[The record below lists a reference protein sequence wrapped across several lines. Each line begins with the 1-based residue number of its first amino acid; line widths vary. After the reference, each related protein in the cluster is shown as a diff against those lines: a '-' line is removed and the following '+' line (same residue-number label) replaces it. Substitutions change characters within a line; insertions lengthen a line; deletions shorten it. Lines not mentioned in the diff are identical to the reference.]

1 MTSPEER
8 LFQFK
13 VMRTFE
19 IINFLIAIVSM
30 SVWGRGFFIP
40 SPQYLNYIPLL
51 CAASTMVV
59 FVCLGLGQYSK
70 PDYLAGKVGFPS
82 RKKMPLRSST
92 EFVDHYIVFM
102 CFFFSVGLAIK
113 FS

>member
-1 MTSPEER
+1 MMTSPEER

-13 VMRTFE
+13 VIRTFE

-40 SPQYLNYIPLL
+40 SPLYLGYFSLL
-51 CAASTMVV
+51 CAASTIVV

-70 PDYLAGKVGFPS
+70 SDYISGKVGFPS
-82 RKKMPLRSST
+82 RKKMVQ
-92 EFVDHYIVFM
+92 FIVK
-102 CFFFSVGLAIK
+102 CLLVYVVFFSIGLAIK
-113 FS
+113 LF

>member
-13 VMRTFE
+13 VIRTFE

-82 RKKMPLRSST
+82 RKKMVL
-92 EFVDHYIVFM
+92 FIVK
-102 CFFFSVGLAIK
+102 CLSVYVFFFSVGLAIK

>member
-1 MTSPEER
+1 MASLEER

-82 RKKMPLRSST
+82 RKKMVL
-92 EFVDHYIVFM
+92 FIVK
-102 CFFFSVGLAIK
+102 CLSVYVFFFSVGLAIK

>member
-1 MTSPEER
+1 MASLEER
-8 LFQFK
+8 VFQFK
-13 VMRTFE
+13 VIRTFE

-51 CAASTMVV
+51 CAASSIVV

-70 PDYLAGKVGFPS
+70 PDYISGKVGFPS
-82 RKKMPLRSST
+82 HKKMVL
-92 EFVDHYIVFM
+92 FIVK
-102 CFFFSVGLAIK
+102 CLSVYVFFFSVGLAIK

>member
-19 IINFLIAIVSM
+19 IINFLIAILSM
-30 SVWGRGFFIP
+30 NVWGRGFFIP

-70 PDYLAGKVGFPS
+70 PDYLAGKVEFSS
-82 RKKMPLRSST
+82 RKKMVLFIIKCI
-92 EFVDHYIVFM
+92 FVYVV
-102 CFFFSVGLAIK
+102 FFSIGLAIK
-113 FS
+113 HS

>member
-1 MTSPEER
+1 MTSLEER

-82 RKKMPLRSST
+82 RKKMVL
-92 EFVDHYIVFM
+92 FIVK
-102 CFFFSVGLAIK
+102 CLSVYVFFFSVGLAIK